1 MNSLFV
7 FVTLKWVVKTVL
19 LNFIME
25 FFSNPTE
32 IHSKEIKAY
41 DFYFLEK
48 LRISRVIEFR
58 FVEPNSS
65 SKTFCAFSYTLERIG
80 WIA

>member
-32 IHSKEIKAY
+32 IDSKEIKVY
-41 DFYFLEK
+41 DFYFLE
-48 LRISRVIEFR
+48 
-58 FVEPNSS
+58 
-65 SKTFCAFSYTLERIG
+65 
-80 WIA
+80 